1 MPSVLNP
8 FDIKFKLIYE
18 MDLFMGART
27 GTLVLSR
34 RQTGLLLSPARLE
47 ILEALGALGRASARE
62 LAAHLGR
69 PPGAVYHH
77 VRTLTQ
83 AGLFVEVGV
92 RRGSRRPEAVYAA
105 AAPRLAV
112 AAGAS
117 PSGDRQALRTLQ
129 AVLRQAGRDVEAA
142 VARGP
147 TALKGR
153 FHGGQV
159 SSALTPR
166 DVKRVIALLGEIEA
180 LLRRATRQRSNRTD
194 DVYRWT
200 SVFVPLGRRR
210 S

>member
-1 MPSVLNP
+1 MSAKN
-8 FDIKFKLIYE
+8 E
-18 MDLFMGART
+18 
-27 GTLVLSR
+27 TLVLSR

-47 ILEALGALGRASARE
+47 VIEALGALDRASARE

-83 AGLFVEVGV
+83 AGLFVEVDV
-92 RRGSRRPEAVYAA
+92 RRGTRRPEVVYGL

-117 PSGDRQALRTLQ
+117 RGDDRQALRTLQ

-142 VARGP
+142 FARDLAP
-147 TALKGR
+147 LKGR
-153 FHGGQV
+153 FHGLQV
-159 SSALTPR
+159 GSALTSR
-166 DVKRVIALLGEIEA
+166 DVKKVIALLDQIES
-180 LLRRATRQRSNRTD
+180 LLRRATRKRSGRED
-194 DVYRWT
+194 DIYRWT
-200 SVFVPLGRRR
+200 SVFVPLGRKR